1 MTFLLISID
10 NYYKTEQLQINNVPE
25 QVDLIREFSDT
36 IWLSGKRE
44 KKSCLGSFTI
54 SELDY
59 QETIIDLPENEQII
73 DFYINNEGIIMI
85 ITSET
90 QTEQE
95 KYLKK
100 LRLYQYS
107 KN

>member
-1 MTFLLISID
+1 MLIITSIFSACEKKEKKEISID

-73 DFYINNEGIIMI
+73 HFYINNEGIKIG
-85 ITSET
+85 
-90 QTEQE
+90 
-95 KYLKK
+95 
-100 LRLYQYS
+100 RAHV
-107 KN
+107 

>member
-59 QETIIDLPENEQII
+59 QETIIDLPENEQILSI
-73 DFYINNEGIIMI
+73 SLFPSRDAFVNSQCSNG
-85 ITSET
+85 
-90 QTEQE
+90 
-95 KYLKK
+95 
-100 LRLYQYS
+100 
-107 KN
+107 